1 MRLKRVWLIGWCLV
15 SLALLV
21 AACGPNL
28 ATPTPVGQVTASKP
42 PATSGATP
50 VATQVTV
57 ATKPAVTA
65 GPVAPGEL
73 PVDPNDYHALG
84 PADAK
89 VTLVEYSDFQ

>member
-1 MRLKRVWLIGWCLV
+1 MRLKRTWLIAMV

-21 AACGPNL
+21 AACGPQMT
-28 ATPTPVGQVTASKP
+28 TPTPVGQATASEP
-42 PATSGATP
+42 PATS
-50 VATQVTV
+50 VATQA
-57 ATKPAVTA
+57 ATAKPAA
-65 GPVAPGEL
+65 SGEW